1 MVSLKNRLIIALL
14 VTSVGFFPAVAQAN
28 KNVATQSP
36 TTTVQQVETLEHGV
50 QVLIPIATTTTTTI
64 KTVQKNSVP
73 KVKRSKQ
80 EIALIRKAMSKVPKN
95 QKYRC
100 PKWEPLLREYKLP
113 VELYSYLIW
122 RESRCQTKAIGWN
135 YKSNQ
140 GPWDCKHAPASI
152 YRKCKAV
159 DSYDSGL
166 LQINSSWTTLVA
178 DICKGRWG
186 DMKVLLEPRCNVK
199 VASVL
204 YAEAKGLG
212 NWGLR
217 VK

>member
-1 MVSLKNRLIIALL
+1 MVSLKNRFIIALL
-14 VTSVGFFPAVAQAN
+14 VTSVGFFPAVAEAN

-36 TTTVQQVETLEHGV
+36 TTTVQQVETSEHGV
-50 QVLIPIATTTTTTI
+50 QVLIPIATTTTTP
-64 KTVQKNSVP
+64 TVHKSSVP
-73 KVKRSKQ
+73 KVKRSKA
-80 EIALIRKAMSKVPKN
+80 EIKIIHKAMRKVPSGE
-95 QKYRC
+95 QYRC

-122 RESRCQTKAIGWN
+122 RESRCQTMAIGWN
-135 YKSNQ
+135 YKSNK
-140 GPWDCKHAPASI
+140 GPWNCKAAPTHI

-186 DMKVLLEPRCNVK
+186 DMKVLLKPRCNVK

-204 YAEAKGLG
+204 YDEAKGLS